1 MRPALKAALTR
12 LTDQDRTD
20 PFQAETYL
28 DRMAPH
34 HARQAAAD
42 ARLIDAAMR
51 AQRPQLKEI

>member
-1 MRPALKAALTR
+1 MRPALKAELCR
-12 LTDQDRTD
+12 PS
-20 PFQAETYL
+20 PFQAATYL